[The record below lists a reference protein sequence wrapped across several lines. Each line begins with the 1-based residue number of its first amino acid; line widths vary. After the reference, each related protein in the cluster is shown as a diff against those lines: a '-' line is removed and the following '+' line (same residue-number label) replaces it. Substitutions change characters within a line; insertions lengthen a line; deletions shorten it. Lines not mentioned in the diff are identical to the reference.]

1 MNEGVVKELM
11 KVDISEAF
19 IQSFVSKRKQGFL
32 IKMISHDLGILNFAF
47 WKRLSNDTIFAFWLN
62 QLDRVNYIVEAFC
75 SGLLIDW

>member
-47 WKRLSNDTIFAFWLN
+47 
-62 QLDRVNYIVEAFC
+62 
-75 SGLLIDW
+75 